1 MRPRTVEREL
11 HELGAARSS
20 CAARRQSSLAGEEE
34 AEYAFWHGARPRR
47 PPTDISP
54 ATGRKRTQHHTPA
67 AGWIESAAGMR
78 LEDHAEILAGHYT
91 AALEL
96 AVATGRSEETDGLA
110 NAARRYLNARR

>member
-1 MRPRTVEREL
+1 
-11 HELGAARSS
+11 
-20 CAARRQSSLAGEEE
+20 
-34 AEYAFWHGARPRR
+34 
-47 PPTDISP
+47 
-54 ATGRKRTQHHTPA
+54 
-67 AGWIESAAGMR
+67 MR